1 MKESIRHWSWYGRRE
16 IFRFRCICAMHLQLM
31 KQLGY
36 GKDYKYAHAYKGN
49 FVKQDFL
56 PEEIRTQ
63 RIWHA
68 QDNPSEQKLK
78 ERMVSLWGDRFKE

>member
-1 MKESIRHWSWYGRRE
+1 
-16 IFRFRCICAMHLQLM
+16 M

-49 FVKQDFL
+49 FVKQQFL
-56 PEEIRTQ
+56 PDNLKDT

-68 QDNPSEQKLK
+68 QENLSEQKLK
-78 ERMVSLWGDRFKE
+78 ERMIQLWGDRFKN

>member
-1 MKESIRHWSWYGRRE
+1 MRMRIRE
-16 IFRFRCICAMHLQLM
+16 
-31 KQLGY
+31 
-36 GKDYKYAHAYKGN
+36 N

-78 ERMVSLWGDRFKE
+78 ERMVSLWGDRF

>member
-1 MKESIRHWSWYGRRE
+1 
-16 IFRFRCICAMHLQLM
+16 M

-68 QDNPSEQKLK
+68 QDNPSEQKLMSRNFEAKMRRNVQRAQQARK
-78 ERMVSLWGDRFKE
+78 EKRRAENA

>member
-1 MKESIRHWSWYGRRE
+1 MVSCLIMVTNSPE
-16 IFRFRCICAMHLQLM
+16 IHFH
-31 KQLGY
+31 
-36 GKDYKYAHAYKGN
+36 YKGN

>member
-1 MKESIRHWSWYGRRE
+1 
-16 IFRFRCICAMHLQLM
+16 M

-78 ERMVSLWGDRFKE
+78 ERMGEPVG